1 MLKHLEETYKAKLGI
16 QYRNTKFVEVIS
28 FLYNIL
34 DYSVIN
40 KDIKSLLLFLYLHDT
55 NKCIHH
61 QENETNYDKWMI
73 AITHIFAY
81 ETNIFTYKDVEHN
94 IIKNYFE
101 NKIKKYL
108 NSNLV
113 HLPGEEKHSIF
124 FLKENSWKN
133 LKICSLK
140 TYCKCIGRF
149 LILFKK
155 NINSD
160 I

>member
-1 MLKHLEETYKAKLGI
+1 MLKHLEESYKLKLDI

-34 DYSVIN
+34 NYSVTN

-55 NKCIHH
+55 NKCIHK
-61 QENETNYDKWMI
+61 QENEDYYEKWI
-73 AITHIFAY
+73 IVLTHIFAY
-81 ETNIFTYKDVEHN
+81 ETNIFTCKDVEHN
-94 IIKNYFE
+94 IIKNSFE
-101 NKIKKYL
+101 KKIQKYL

-113 HLPGEEKHSIF
+113 HLPGEEKHSLL
-124 FLKENSWKN
+124 FLKKNSWKN

-140 TYCKCIGRF
+140 TYSKCIGRF

-155 NINSD
+155 NIKCG